1 MKRKVK
7 YTITTDP
14 AIERARLSIDQI
26 AGDSGTTAREKAE
39 ILRELRSYIQ
49 QHEVRSGLAA
59 GEEASRS

>member
-14 AIERARLSIDQI
+14 AIDRVRLSIDQI
-26 AGDSGTTAREKAE
+26 AGDSGTTAREKAD
-39 ILRELRSYIQ
+39 ILRELREYIQ
-49 QHEVRSGLAA
+49 QHELACGLAA